1 MLECSCTLAT
11 KHGREFIHQTL
22 RGYCLVDGIEKPVRA
37 IEENYFEKAK
47 NTIIEFEI
55 LQGKRTIPI

>member
-1 MLECSCTLAT
+1 M
-11 KHGREFIHQTL
+11 HQTL